1 MSLTIFLI
9 IIVGAILVVF
19 ITFMIR
25 TLLAPKKLTSLDNM
39 LKQGKYP
46 QVSRLAKQMISKDRR
61 NVELHYILSLSYIA
75 QNKAELALM
84 ELKKINNLGTFG
96 GMCSETNFR
105 KTIAELFDRFG
116 NSEEALTEYLLLTK
130 LEPYEGDN
138 FFKAGYHFEMR
149 NKGGQAHKYYS
160 KAIELNPHDSNAHFR
175 LGYIL
180 YRSKRYNDAK
190 TELELSIK
198 YDNANY
204 QASYYLGKI
213 FQEIKDFQSALKS
226 FEKSQKDPSFRT
238 KSIVSSGHCYLAMKN
253 YDQAASEFERAIN
266 MSKDEN
272 STEILYARYFLSLCY
287 EKRRDVDNAID
298 QWEQIYKIKADF
310 KDVAEKLSQYQ
321 DLRTD
326 DSLKDYLTASSKEF
340 NDICLS
346 VAKIMNL
353 SVQDVSPINGGL
365 KIIAVEQAKK
375 QDWRNLKKMPQLVYF
390 SRIPENIDVERIRN
404 FHEDMKQLG
413 ITRGRY
419 VSSSSFSRTSFEF
432 VESRPIILVTK
443 EMLQKYLKQVIKS
456 VKK

>member
-9 IIVGAILVVF
+9 IMVGAILVVF
-19 ITFMIR
+19 ITFIIR
-25 TLLAPKKLTSLDNM
+25 GILAPKKLTSLDNM

-46 QVSRLAKQMISKDRR
+46 QVSRLAKQMIAKDER

-84 ELKKINNLGTFG
+84 ELKKINNLGNFG
-96 GMCSETNFR
+96 GLCSEVNFR
-105 KTIAELFDRFG
+105 KTIADLFERFG
-116 NSEEALTEYLLLTK
+116 NTEEALTEYLLLTK
-130 LEPYEGDN
+130 LEPYEGDY
-138 FFKAGYHFEMR
+138 FFKTGYHFEMR
-149 NKGGQAHKYYS
+149 NKGGQAHKYYT
-160 KAIELNPHDSNAHFR
+160 KAIELNPHDANAHFR

-180 YRSKRYNDAK
+180 YRSKRYNDGK
-190 TELELSIK
+190 TELEMAIK

-213 FQEIKDFQSALKS
+213 FQEMKDFQSALKS
-226 FEKSQKDPSFRT
+226 FERAQKDPAFRI

-266 MSKDEN
+266 MSKED
-272 STEILYARYFLSLCY
+272 SSSEILYARYFLSLCY
-287 EKRRDVDNAID
+287 EKRRDVDNAIE
-298 QWEQIYKIKADF
+298 QWEQIYKVKPDF

-326 DSLKDYLTASSKEF
+326 DYLKDFLTASSSEF
-340 NDICLS
+340 NDICLA

-390 SRIPENIDVERIRN
+390 SRIPENIDVEKVRI

-413 ITRGRY
+413 INRGKY
-419 VSSSSFSRTSFEF
+419 VSSSQFSRTSVEF
-432 VESRPIILVTK
+432 AESRPIILVSK
-443 EMLQKYLKQVIKS
+443 ESLQDYLKLAM
-456 VKK
+456 KKL